1 MPHTDVIIAGAGP
14 AGSTA
19 ACVLARRGFSVLVVD
34 RAAFPRPKLCG
45 GLVTWKSVR
54 LLEHL
59 YGLRPADLIDAG
71 VVDTVT
77 DGFALHY
84 RDRCLAQGRF
94 AYPFHLLDRTAFDA
108 SLLNRARAAGVEVR
122 EGCAVRGCDPDGAVD
137 TDQGRLRGRFVI
149 GADGVNSVLRQC
161 CGVDRQRWS
170 KGAAPAIEISAPW
183 ADVPRRTDRPELFSG
198 ILPAGYGWFFPNRDR
213 AVLGICGLP
222 GHTRN
227 FRQAFLDFLT
237 VLGVDDPED
246 LVRRHPLRG
255 HPLPYGNALARPW
268 SGNTLLVGDAAG
280 LADPL
285 LGEGIFY
292 ALLSGWYAA
301 EAIAQ
306 ALRGGPHPGPAYT
319 ERLTRFVGPEMRGA
333 NRLRWLLF
341 GLEKCASP
349 AALGGYF
356 RLRTGALA
364 EMVHGIRS
372 YAWGR
377 KKTWDF

>member
-1 MPHTDVIIAGAGP
+1 MHDADVIIAGAGP

-19 ACVLARRGFSVLVVD
+19 ARVLAKQGFSVLVVD

-45 GLVTWKSVR
+45 GLLTWKSMR

-59 YGLRPADLIDAG
+59 RVGRPADLIAAG

-77 DGFALHY
+77 DGFVLRH
-84 RDRCLAQGRF
+84 REKRLAQGRF
-94 AYPFHLLDRTAFDA
+94 AYPFHLVNRAAFDA
-108 SLLNRARAAGVEVR
+108 LLLDRARAAGAEVR
-122 EGCAVRGCDPDGAVD
+122 VQCSVRGADPAGVLD

-149 GADGVNSVLRQC
+149 GADGVNSGIRRAC
-161 CGVDRQRWS
+161 DVDKKDWVGGLAS
-170 KGAAPAIEISAPW
+170 AIEIAVPW
-183 ADVPRRTDRPELFSG
+183 SESPRRTDRPELFAGVLS
-198 ILPAGYGWFFPNRDR
+198 AGYGWFFPNRDR
-213 AVLGICGLP
+213 ALLGICGLSR
-222 GHTRN
+222 HTPN
-227 FRQAFLDFLT
+227 FRRAFLDFLG
-237 VLGVDDPED
+237 VLGVREPED
-246 LVRRHPLRG
+246 FVRHHPLRG
-255 HPLPYGNALARPW
+255 HPLPYGNALDRPW
-268 SGNTLLVGDAAG
+268 AGNTLLVGDAAG

-306 ALRGGPHPGPAYT
+306 ALRGGSHPGRIY
-319 ERLTRFVGPEMRGA
+319 ESRLAGCVAPEIRGA

-341 GLEKCASP
+341 GLERYVSP
-349 AALGGYF
+349 DTLRGYL

-377 KKTWDF
+377 KKIWDF

>member
-1 MPHTDVIIAGAGP
+1 MPHTDVLIAGAGP
-14 AGSTA
+14 AGSMA
-19 ACVLARRGFSVLVVD
+19 AWVLARQGFSVLIVD

-45 GLVTWKSVR
+45 GLLTWKSIR
-54 LLEHL
+54 LLEHVH
-59 YGLRPADLIDAG
+59 GLRPTDLIEAG

-77 DGFALHY
+77 DGFAMHY
-84 RDRCLAQGRF
+84 RERCLAQGRF
-94 AYPFHLLDRTAFDA
+94 AYPFHLLDRSAFDA
-108 SLLNRARAAGVEVR
+108 FLLAQARAAGAKVVEQ
-122 EGCAVRGCDPDGAVD
+122 CAARDCNPAGA
-137 TDQGRLRGRFVI
+137 LRTSHGPLSGRFII
-149 GADGVNSVLRQC
+149 GADGINSVIRQR
-161 CGVDRQRWS
+161 CGVDKTRWN
-170 KGAAPAIEISAPW
+170 KDLAAAIEISAPW
-183 ADVPRRTDRPELFSG
+183 ADVPRRTDRPELFAG
-198 ILPAGYGWFFPNRDR
+198 VLPAGYGWFFPNRDR
-213 AVLGICGLP
+213 AILGICGLP

-227 FRQAFLDFLT
+227 FRQAFLDFLG
-237 VLGVDDPED
+237 VLGVDDPEGF
-246 LVRRHPLRG
+246 VRRHPLRG
-255 HPLPYGNALARPW
+255 HPLPYGNALDRPW
-268 SGNTLLVGDAAG
+268 SGNTLLIGDAAG

-306 ALRGGPHPGPAYT
+306 ALRGSGHPGPAYQA
-319 ERLTRFVGPEMRGA
+319 RLDRFVRPEIRGA

-341 GLEKCASP
+341 GVEKCMSP

-364 EMVHGIRS
+364 EMVHGVRS